1 MNGSINPLASIIP
14 DTLFHTLWGMNLLNR
29 KTIRDIEMKRK
40 YVCLRRE
47 GYASADAIDL
57 LLQEYPYLQFDTLR
71 KIIYS
76 VRLPEEGDAFD
87 FF

>member
-1 MNGSINPLASIIP
+1 MNCSINPIANIVP
-14 DTLFHTLWGMNLLNR
+14 DNMFHALLGMNLLNK

-40 YVCLRRE
+40 YICLRRE
-47 GYASADAIDL
+47 GISSIDSIEL

-76 VRLPEEGDAFD
+76 VRLPEEDNEPFL
-87 FF
+87 

>member
-1 MNGSINPLASIIP
+1 MNCSINPIANIVP
-14 DTLFHTLWGMNLLNR
+14 DNMFHTLLGMNLLNK

-40 YVCLRRE
+40 YLCLRRE
-47 GYASADAIDL
+47 GISSIDSIEL

-76 VRLPEEGDAFD
+76 VRLPEEGNELFL
-87 FF
+87 

>member
-1 MNGSINPLASIIP
+1 MNCSINPIANIVP
-14 DTLFHTLWGMNLLNR
+14 DNMFHVLLGMNLLNK

-40 YVCLRRE
+40 YICLRRE
-47 GYASADAIDL
+47 GISSIDSIEL

-76 VRLPEEGDAFD
+76 VRLPEEENELFL
-87 FF
+87 